1 MSGRPRWARLTRR
14 QYATDPVTLA
24 QSLIGCRLV
33 CRTPSGKRV
42 SGVIVETEAYLG
54 VEDAAA
60 HSYRGRR
67 TARTEPMYGPPG
79 TAYVYFTY
87 GMHHC
92 FNVVCGE
99 EGEPVAVLIRA
110 LRPDEGVALMRRRR
124 ESVARR
130 AADTTLCAGP
140 GRLCEALGIDRRLTG
155 VDFVTHPRLF
165 IERRT
170 GGAHAAAPALANSHR
185 IGVGYA
191 GDWARRTLRWHVDA
205 DPHVSRAPR
214 SAPRGS
220 RRES

>member
-1 MSGRPRWARLTRR
+1 M
-14 QYATDPVTLA
+14 DPVSLA
-24 QSLIGCRLV
+24 QALIGCRLV
-33 CRTPSGKRV
+33 CRTASGTRV

-110 LRPDEGVALMRRRR
+110 LRPGEGVALMRRRR
-124 ESVARR
+124 GSAARR
-130 AADTTLCAGP
+130 AADVTLCAGP

-155 VDFVTHPRLF
+155 VDLVTHPRLF

-170 GGAHAAAPALANSHR
+170 RASSSVAPALANTRR
-185 IGVGYA
+185 IGVEYA
-191 GDWARRTLRWHVDA
+191 GEWARRPLRWHLET

-214 SAPRGS
+214 AAPRTS
-220 RRES
+220 MKES